1 MNLVNGKS
9 NSSIK
14 IFDRGFLYGDAVFET
29 ILVENKI
36 PQNLAQHLKRLKKGI
51 KIMCNLGIILHNC
64 H

>member
-1 MNLVNGKS
+1 MNLVNGKP

-36 PQNLAQHLKRLKKGI
+36 PQNLTQHLQRLSLI
-51 KIMCNLGIILHNC
+51 HI
-64 H
+64 

>member
-1 MNLVNGKS
+1 MNLVNGKP

-36 PQNLAQHLKRLKKGI
+36 PQNLTPVSYTHLTLPTKA
-51 KIMCNLGIILHNC
+51 
-64 H
+64 